1 MANRVKRIKL
11 ERKTAATL
19 IIESLKE
26 RIKNHDFAES
36 EIIRQERLAEEYG
49 VSLSPIREALIKLES
64 QGLLTLV
71 KHRGFTVTTLSID
84 DIKQLYEL
92 RAIIEVALLEQ
103 SIPRLQDDDRAAARQ
118 LHEEMKK
125 VFESGTQTAEWTAL
139 NWQFHTALY
148 APANKPQFM
157 TVVEHIYAN
166 IDRYIHMQ
174 LKIPESVDLARSV
187 AEHRELLEY
196 CEANEIERARDLLR
210 GHIMQACNHLV
221 AFLGQRP

>member
-1 MANRVKRIKL
+1 MKQIKL

-19 IIESLKE
+19 ITESLKQ
-26 RIKNHDFAES
+26 RIRNRDFGES

-64 QGLLTLV
+64 EGLLTLV
-71 KHRGFTVTTLSID
+71 KHRGFKVTTLSID

-103 SIPRLQDDDRAAARQ
+103 AIPRLQDSDRAEARQ
-118 LHEEMKK
+118 LHEAMRK
-125 VFESGTQTAEWTAL
+125 VFELGTQTVEWTEL
-139 NWQFHTALY
+139 NWRFHTILY
-148 APANKPQFM
+148 APAKKHQFM
-157 TVVEHIYAN
+157 AVVENIYAN

-187 AEHRELLEY
+187 EEHRELLEY
-196 CEANEIERARDLLR
+196 CDANEVGKASELLR
-210 GHIMQACNHLV
+210 EHIMQACNHLI
-221 AFLGQRP
+221 AFLGQRTEA